1 MAKDSYWFK
10 HDSTAGRGTRMRKMA
25 FIYSHWGKGIY
36 WDVIEMLRDQSNYSY
51 PSNEFDLKMLSD
63 LIGCKDETKFINWFN
78 DCVKFELFIVQDGH
92 FFSEVLRENMQKW
105 ETKKTNGNKGGK
117 PKHNLIVTETVTE
130 SKPKAKPKRNHK
142 IIEDKIIEDKKEV
155 YKKFAHLSISK
166 DECNKL
172 FLLGYSVKQINDIL
186 ESIENYKDNKKY
198 TSLYLTAKKWLKKEH
213 PEVGIEKPKKVVV
226 EHYNSN
232 LKIDTGDGSDS

>member
-51 PSNEFDLKMLSD
+51 PSNEFDLKMLCD

-78 DCVKFELFIVQDGH
+78 DCVKFELFIVHDGL
-92 FFSEVLRENMQKW
+92 FFSEVLCENMQKW
-105 ETKKTNGNKGGK
+105 ETKKTNGNKGGR
-117 PKHNLIVTETVTE
+117 PENNRNETETITE
-130 SKPKAKPKRNHK
+130 TKPKAKPKRNHK
-142 IIEDKIIEDKKEV
+142 IIEDKIIKEEV
-155 YKKFAHLSISK
+155 YRKFEHLSISK

-186 ESIENYKDNKKY
+186 ESIENYKENKKY

-213 PEVGIEKPKKVVV
+213 PEVGQEKQKKFVV

-232 LKIDTGDGSDS
+232 LPKNLGNAQGPY